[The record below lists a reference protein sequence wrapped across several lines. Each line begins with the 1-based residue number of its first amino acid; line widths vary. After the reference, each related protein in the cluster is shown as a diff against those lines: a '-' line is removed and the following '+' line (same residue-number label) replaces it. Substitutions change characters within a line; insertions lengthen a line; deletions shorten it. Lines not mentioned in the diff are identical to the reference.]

1 MILRVLL
8 ASRSRDLIEDTRGA
22 FGDGDVLLAT
32 AADPVEMWE
41 ALRSKPFDLLV
52 VDRAFLGQRAAI
64 VFEELEQL
72 PDAPETIVL
81 SQDDDAERRVELL
94 DAGALACVA
103 SDLERHTLYR
113 TVRALLKRA
122 KRQAVAEFI
131 AGEAIVESRL
141 SDFASKSPSMQGF
154 LGTVRKVVSTSS
166 SLLILG
172 ETGVGKEYLARAIH
186 LEGPRGDKPFVA
198 VNCAALPEAL
208 LESELFGHVAGAFTG
223 AERTRRGYFELAH
236 PGTVFLDEIGELPL
250 HLQVK
255 ILRVLQ
261 ERTVQPVGAE
271 KTIEVDVRVIAAT
284 NRDLKVE
291 MEAKRFRSDLYYRL
305 GVVTLTVPPL
315 RKRREDIPDLV
326 LNHIEHFR
334 TTLGRPVFGIQPEAM
349 DRLVRYSWPG
359 NVRELI
365 NVIERAVLLADGEEV
380 AVGDLPDDVQAQ
392 KRLPGGI
399 DEIAA
404 SDGAAPGIDRL
415 LREPLHKAREALVES
430 FERRYLDEL
439 LRDTQGRIGQAATRA
454 GVTPRSLYEKMK
466 RLGLRKEA
474 YKGAARR
481 SR

>member
-8 ASRSRDLIEDTRGA
+8 ASRSRDLLEDTRGA
-22 FGDGDVLLAT
+22 FGDEDVLLAN
-32 AADPVEMWE
+32 ASDAEEMWE

-52 VDRAFLGQRAAI
+52 VDRAFLGRDAAI
-64 VFEELEQL
+64 DFEGIEQL

-81 SQDDDAERRVELL
+81 SQDDDAEKHAELL
-94 DAGALACVA
+94 DAGALACVGT
-103 SDLERHTLYR
+103 DLERHTLYR
-113 TVRALLKRA
+113 TVRALLRRA
-122 KRQAVAEFI
+122 KRQAVAEFM
-131 AGEAIVESRL
+131 AGELAVDSRL

-154 LGTVRKVVSTSS
+154 LGTVRKVVGTSS

-198 VNCAALPEAL
+198 VNCAALPETL

-223 AERTRRGYFELAH
+223 AERARRGYFELGH

-291 MEAKRFRSDLYYRL
+291 MEAKRFRADLYYRL

-315 RKRREDIPDLV
+315 RQRREDIPDLV

-334 TTLGRPVFGIQPEAM
+334 TMLGRPVFGIQPEAM
-349 DRLVRYSWPG
+349 DRLVCYSWPG

-365 NVIERAVLLADGEEV
+365 NVIERAVLLADAEEV
-380 AVGDLPDDVQAQ
+380 AVGDLPEDVQDP
-392 KRLPGGI
+392 RHFSGGI
-399 DEIAA
+399 DEIPTGRGGEIA
-404 SDGAAPGIDRL
+404 SLTR
-415 LREPLHKAREALVES
+415 RPLHEAREALVES

-439 LRDTQGRIGQAATRA
+439 LRETRGRIGQAATRA
-454 GVTPRSLYEKMK
+454 GLTPRSLYEKMK
-466 RLGLRKEA
+466 RLGLRKES
-474 YKGAARR
+474 YKESARR
-481 SR
+481 SG